1 MSDITDLF
9 SQTASATGATPD
21 AETVDAD
28 LARGQFALRRDHRRR
43 TVRRSMAATSTVAA
57 VAVVAVIV
65 AQATGTSSHNP
76 TASHPTA
83 KQPAVVNHVPGGGA
97 VKVKPIH
104 RIKLV
109 AYHGKQLNG
118 FTVDSVPAGWQLST
132 STQYALLITKDGS
145 TDDDPSAFVG
155 KLAVLTSSIDEHGL
169 GKGDHVTVNGQPGR
183 VDVQGDVQLLRYNS
197 TDGFGVDIQAP
208 TKLHWTDAQIVKFAE
223 GVHVTGNAVHSE
235 G

>member
-9 SQTASATGATPD
+9 TRTASTTDGKPS
-21 AETVDAD
+21 VDVVEAD
-28 LARGQFALRRDHRRR
+28 LARGQLALRRDHRRR

-57 VAVVAVIV
+57 AAVVAVIV
-65 AQATGTSSHNP
+65 AQTTGSSHP
-76 TASHPTA
+76 ASTNAGQHIKTSTVAPVYVGPPVHT
-83 KQPAVVNHVPGGGA
+83 
-97 VKVKPIH
+97 IH

-118 FTVDSVPAGWQLST
+118 FTVDEIPAGWHLST

-145 TDDDPSAFVG
+145 HDNDPDAFVG

-169 GKGDHVTVNGQPGR
+169 AHGDSVTVNGQPGK
-183 VDVQGDVQLLRYNS
+183 VDVQGDTQLLRYNS

-208 TKLHWTDAQIVKFAE
+208 TTLHWTDAQIVAFAE